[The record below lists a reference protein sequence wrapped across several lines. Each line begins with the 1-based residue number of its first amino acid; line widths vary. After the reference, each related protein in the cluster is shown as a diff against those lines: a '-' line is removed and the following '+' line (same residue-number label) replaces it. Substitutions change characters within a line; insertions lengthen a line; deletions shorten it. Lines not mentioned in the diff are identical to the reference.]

1 MTSPQEKAAAARK
14 AAEEAARIAAEAAA
28 AAEAA
33 EAEAAAAE
41 SGGAAAAS
49 GGSAPE
55 SGEPAPESG
64 AGAAG
69 AGRATAGSDGAS
81 GAAGDAAG
89 SGSAA
94 ESAGESGAA
103 PSGSAGARSA
113 DGGSSAAQD
122 IAAGYAVEGAALEL
136 GTVVVDGTVDPTA
149 RVRIP
154 LRTMNRHGLVA
165 GATGTGKTKTL
176 QGIAEQLSRAGVPVV
191 LADVKGDLS
200 GLSRPGEQNEKLA
213 QRAVETAATDWAPTG
228 FPTEFV
234 SLGTGGLGVPI
245 RATITSFGP
254 ILLSKVLGLNETQES
269 TLGLIFHWA
278 DKQGLGLL
286 DLKDLRAVIQHLT
299 SPEGKADLQGI
310 GGVSASTAG
319 VILRALVNLEADG
332 GDTFFGEPELDPA
345 DLLRTEGEQ
354 GVITLFELGAQAA
367 RPAMFSTF
375 LMWVLADLFQTLPEV
390 GDVDKPELVFIF
402 DEAHLLF
409 ADASKAFLDQVEQ
422 TVKLIRSKG
431 VGVFF
436 CTQLPTDI
444 PNAVLSQLGARI
456 QHALRAFTPDDQ
468 KALSKTVR
476 TYPKTDTY
484 DLEQALTSLGIGEA
498 IVTVLSER
506 GAPTPVAWTR
516 IQPPRSLMDTIGAD
530 AIKSRALAS
539 ALHGKYG
546 QTVDRESAYEMLA
559 ANVAAAEPEA
569 EPQPVPGRSPSAEED
584 SAAERIMKNPAVK
597 SFLRSAATVAGR
609 EITRSLFGTRRRR

>member
-1 MTSPQEKAAAARK
+1 MNDASGSDPADGDRPADAPTPREKAAAARA
-14 AAEEAARIAAEAAA
+14 AAEEAARLAAQARA

-33 EAEAAAAE
+33 ERELEIEEAAVAAAGAASAVGAAAEAVAEADHVEEVAGAAARRQAAAEAAVA
-41 SGGAAAAS
+41 
-49 GGSAPE
+49 
-55 SGEPAPESG
+55 
-64 AGAAG
+64 
-69 AGRATAGSDGAS
+69 ATAVTQ
-81 GAAGDAAG
+81 
-89 SGSAA
+89 
-94 ESAGESGAA
+94 
-103 PSGSAGARSA
+103 ARE
-113 DGGSSAAQD
+113 
-122 IAAGYAVEGAALEL
+122 IAAGYEVEGAALEL
-136 GTVVVDGTVDPTA
+136 GAVMVDGRVDPAA

-200 GLSRPGEQNEKLA
+200 GLARPGASGAEILA
-213 QRAVETAATDWAPTG
+213 RAAETGAAQWTPGA
-228 FPTEFV
+228 FPVEFV
-234 SLGTGGLGVPI
+234 SLGTEGIGVPI
-245 RATITSFGP
+245 RATVTAFGAV
-254 ILLSKVLGLNETQES
+254 LLSKVLGLNETQES

-278 DKQGLGLL
+278 GQQGLALL
-286 DLKDLRAVIQHLT
+286 DLKDLRAIITHLT
-299 SPEGKADLQGI
+299 SPEGKADLEGV
-310 GGVSASTAG
+310 GGVSAATAG

-345 DLLRTEGEQ
+345 DLVRTAGGQ
-354 GVITLFELGAQAA
+354 GVVTLFELGDQAA
-367 RPAMFSTF
+367 RPVMFSTF
-375 LMWVLADLFQTLPEV
+375 LMWVLANLFRTLPEV
-390 GDVDKPELVFIF
+390 GDIDRPKLVFIF

-444 PNAVLSQLGARI
+444 PNPVLSQLGARI

-468 KALSKTVR
+468 KALAKTVR
-476 TYPKTDTY
+476 TYPKTAVY
-484 DLEQALTSLGIGEA
+484 DLEQALTSLGTGEA

-530 AIKSRALAS
+530 AIRSAASSSALA
-539 ALHGKYG
+539 AKYG
-546 QTVDRESAYEMLA
+546 QTMDRESAYEILTA
-559 ANVAAAEPEA
+559 KIEAAAP
-569 EPQPVPGRSPSAEED
+569 PPDQPPPVPGRSPRAREQD
-584 SAAERIMKNPAVK
+584 TAADRIMNNPAVK
-597 SFLRSAATVAGR
+597 SFLRSAASAAGR

>member
-1 MTSPQEKAAAARK
+1 M
-14 AAEEAARIAAEAAA
+14 
-28 AAEAA
+28 
-33 EAEAAAAE
+33 
-41 SGGAAAAS
+41 
-49 GGSAPE
+49 
-55 SGEPAPESG
+55 
-64 AGAAG
+64 
-69 AGRATAGSDGAS
+69 
-81 GAAGDAAG
+81 
-89 SGSAA
+89 
-94 ESAGESGAA
+94 
-103 PSGSAGARSA
+103 
-113 DGGSSAAQD
+113 
-122 IAAGYAVEGAALEL
+122 
-136 GTVVVDGTVDPTA
+136 
-149 RVRIP
+149 
-154 LRTMNRHGLVA
+154 
-165 GATGTGKTKTL
+165 
-176 QGIAEQLSRAGVPVV
+176 
-191 LADVKGDLS
+191 
-200 GLSRPGEQNEKLA
+200 
-213 QRAVETAATDWAPTG
+213 ETAATDWAPTG

-345 DLLRTEGEQ
+345 DLLRTEGGQ

-484 DLEQALTSLGIGEA
+484 DLEQALTS
-498 IVTVLSER
+498 S
-506 GAPTPVAWTR
+506 
-516 IQPPRSLMDTIGAD
+516 
-530 AIKSRALAS
+530 AS
-539 ALHGKYG
+539 A
-546 QTVDRESAYEMLA
+546 RRSSRCSPNA
-559 ANVAAAEPEA
+559 APRRRWRGPEFSRR
-569 EPQPVPGRSPSAEED
+569 VRSWTP
-584 SAAERIMKNPAVK
+584 
-597 SFLRSAATVAGR
+597 SAATPSSPEHWPVRCTANTGRPWTGNRPTRCSPPTSLRPNPRPSGNPCPAGHR
-609 EITRSLFGTRRRR
+609 ARRRIRPPNAS

>member
-1 MTSPQEKAAAARK
+1 MTTPEDKAAKAAAARK
-14 AAEEAARIAAEAAA
+14 AAEEAARLAAQAAA

-33 EAEAAAAE
+33 EAEAAAEVSAPAE
-41 SGGAAAAS
+41 AAAKPAAA
-49 GGSAPE
+49 GGSA
-55 SGEPAPESG
+55 
-64 AGAAG
+64 
-69 AGRATAGSDGAS
+69 
-81 GAAGDAAG
+81 
-89 SGSAA
+89 
-94 ESAGESGAA
+94 
-103 PSGSAGARSA
+103 
-113 DGGSSAAQD
+113 AAQE
-122 IAAGYAVEGAALEL
+122 IAAGYAFDGAALEL
-136 GTVVVDGTVDPTA
+136 GTVVLDGAVDPTA
-149 RVRIP
+149 RIRIP
-154 LRTMNRHGLVA
+154 MRTMNRHGLVA

-191 LADVKGDLS
+191 LADIKGDLS
-200 GLSRPGEQNEKLA
+200 GLTQPGQSNEKITA
-213 QRAVETAATDWAPTG
+213 RAAETGDAEWAPAG
-228 FPTEFV
+228 FPAEFV
-234 SLGTGGLGVPI
+234 SLGTNGIGVPI

-254 ILLSKVLGLNETQES
+254 VLLSKVLGLNETQES

-278 DKQGLGLL
+278 DKNGLALL
-286 DLKDLRAVIQHLT
+286 DLKDLRAVITHLT
-299 SPEGKADLQGI
+299 SPEGKEDLKNI
-310 GGVSASTAG
+310 GGVSAATAG

-345 DLLRTEGEQ
+345 DLLRVVGGQ

-367 RPAMFSTF
+367 RPVMFSTF

-390 GDVDKPELVFIF
+390 GDVDKPKLVFIF

-476 TYPKTDTY
+476 TYPKTGAY
-484 DLEQALTSLGIGEA
+484 DLEKALTSLGTGEA
-498 IVTVLSER
+498 VVTVLSEK

-516 IQPPRSLMDTIGAD
+516 IQPPRSLMDTIGED
-530 AIKSRALAS
+530 AIKSRALSS
-539 ALHGKYG
+539 ALYTKYG
-546 QTVDRESAYEMLA
+546 QTVDRESAYELLA
-559 ANVAAAEPEA
+559 AKVAAAADNPEA
-569 EPQPVPGRSPSAEED
+569 PPAPGRSPKRVED
-584 SAAERIMKNPAVK
+584 ESTAERIMKNPAVK
-597 SFLRSAATVAGR
+597 SFLRSAATAAGR
-609 EITRSLFGTRRRR
+609 EISRSIFGTRRR